1 MRIPVRLPAGA
12 ALALLLILAAC
23 SGPSPELPPG
33 PRAAPRWE
41 QTPVIF
47 IPGINREVGRLLR
60 DSLFDLEL
68 LTLRTDAETIAHL
81 GDPRFVPDLKPL
93 NGAPPFDPDQLR
105 KTPARGMQGVVDHL
119 TRAEGYVRASPADP
133 TDKDFPENTPEVR
146 ADRSRPGNLY
156 VWYYDW
162 RRDNV
167 ETACLLADLVES
179 IRAATGA
186 GKVLLVGHSMGGV
199 VIRYYL
205 RYGGRD
211 VLRGRECPIGN
222 GDRHARINRP
232 GSEAVAGAV
241 FLGVPHR
248 GSVLAFRTLL
258 SDFTLWR
265 VIRVAL
271 REPVF
276 SMPSAWQMLPRGR
289 TDGMVPLLVEDGEGG
304 VRDVPLYTTRTW
316 TERRWIFADWSDPA
330 RRTFLEAMLARTA
343 AFQRSLEN
351 FNAAEG
357 KTPRLNVYSTCRPTL
372 ARAVLT
378 PKGVRFVGRD
388 DRDDPFYSRTYDP
401 GDGVV
406 TESSAHLPPAP
417 SLRTLPTCASHNG
430 YHEDPGVLRD
440 VVGFLSQHAD

>member
-1 MRIPVRLPAGA
+1 MRVPIRLRVGAGVV
-12 ALALLLILAAC
+12 LLLGVAAC
-23 SGPSPELPPG
+23 SGPSPELPAG
-33 PRAAPRWE
+33 PRVAPRWE
-41 QTPVIF
+41 RTPVLF
-47 IPGINREVGRLLR
+47 VPGINREVGRLLR

-81 GDPRFVPDLKPL
+81 GDPRFAPDLKPL
-93 NGAPPFDPDQLR
+93 NGAPPFDPDRLR
-105 KTPARGMQGVVDHL
+105 KTPVRGMQGVVEYL

-133 TDKDFPENTPEVR
+133 IDKDFPENTPEVR

-167 ETACLLADLVES
+167 ETGCLLADLVES

-186 GKVLLVGHSMGGV
+186 RRVLLVGHSMGGV

-211 VLRGRECPIGN
+211 VLRGRDCPIGN

-248 GSVLAFRTLL
+248 GSALAFRTLV
-258 SDFTLWR
+258 SDFILWR
-265 VIRVAL
+265 VVRVAL

-289 TDGMVPLLVEDGEGG
+289 TDGMVPLLVEGGGGG
-304 VRDVPLYTTRTW
+304 VRDVHLYTPRTW
-316 TERRWIFADWSDPA
+316 TERRWIFSDWSDPA
-330 RRTFLEAMLARTA
+330 RGAFLEAMLERAR
-343 AFQRSLEN
+343 AFQRSLDGAN
-351 FNAAEG
+351 SAEA

-372 ARAVLT
+372 ARAVVT

-388 DRDDPFYSRTYDP
+388 DRDDPLYSRTYDP

-406 TESSAHLPPAP
+406 AESSAQLPAAP
-417 SLRTLPTCASHNG
+417 SLQTLRACASHNA
-430 YHEDPGVLRD
+430 YHEDAAVVRD
-440 VVGFLSQHAD
+440 VAAFLSRHAE